1 VIKNKRLIVC
11 IWVLLSQQMAP
22 ELQITFLGTGTSQG
36 VPVIACPC
44 AICKSSDP
52 RDVRMR
58 SSVMIESEGK
68 RVVIDTGPDFRQQ
81 MLVHQV
87 KSIDGIVF
95 THEHKDH
102 IAGLDEVRAFNYFNQ
117 WRAQVYCTAK
127 VEEALK
133 REFAY
138 AFAETKYPG
147 IPEIDLNIIENRPFE
162 VAGLP
167 FSPIEVRHM
176 FMPVF
181 GYRIGN
187 FSYITDANYISD
199 EEKAKL
205 MGTDVLV
212 LNALRIE
219 KHPSHFTLD
228 EAIELAHEIGARMT
242 YFTHI
247 SHQLG
252 SHEAVEQNLPEGMQ
266 LAHDGLVVHCN

>member
-1 VIKNKRLIVC
+1 
-11 IWVLLSQQMAP
+11 MAP

-44 AICKSSDP
+44 AICKSLDP

-117 WRAQVYCTAK
+117 WRAQVYCTSK

-167 FSPIEVRHM
+167 FCPIEVRHM

-181 GYRIGN
+181 GYRVGN

-199 EEKAKL
+199 DEKAKL
-205 MGTDVLV
+205 QGTDVLV

-228 EAIELAHEIGARMT
+228 EAIELAHEIGARVT

-252 SHEAVEQNLPEGMQ
+252 SHEAVEQNLPEGMR
-266 LAHDGLVVHCN
+266 LAYDGLVVHCN